1 MIPRAPAAS
10 ALALLAAAAGAAAT
24 DPVPTPP
31 RSAAGAKPKAIVM
44 MLIDDL
50 GFWDTAVQNPLAP
63 TPHLGQMKS
72 EGIVLDQMYVPALSH
87 LARSTHIS
95 GPGTSTATVARRA
108 ARCSRGAFPCT
119 SPGSSPPSAAI
130 TCRWRWI

>member
-1 MIPRAPAAS
+1 MIPRTPTAS
-10 ALALLAAAAGAAAT
+10 ALALLAAAAAAAAGAATT
-24 DPVPTPP
+24 DPLPTPP
-31 RSAAGAKPKAIVM
+31 RSDAAAVAAKPKAVAAVAAKPKAIVM

-87 LARSTHIS
+87 A
-95 GPGTSTATVARRA
+95 
-108 ARCSRGAFPCT
+108 
-119 SPGSSPPSAAI
+119 
-130 TCRWRWI
+130 

>member
-10 ALALLAAAAGAAAT
+10 ALALLAAAAAGAAAT
-24 DPVPTPP
+24 DPLPTPP
-31 RSAAGAKPKAIVM
+31 RSARSDYSDAVAAKPKAIVM

-87 LARSTHIS
+87 A
-95 GPGTSTATVARRA
+95 
-108 ARCSRGAFPCT
+108 
-119 SPGSSPPSAAI
+119 
-130 TCRWRWI
+130 

>member
-1 MIPRAPAAS
+1 MKYIVILSRIMIISYRDIQAVPRHFSIKFPES
-10 ALALLAAAAGAAAT
+10 LIFVWVPHSFNKDGA
-24 DPVPTPP
+24 
-31 RSAAGAKPKAIVM
+31 AKPKAIVM

-87 LARSTHIS
+87 LARSTD
-95 GPGTSTATVARRA
+95 V
-108 ARCSRGAFPCT
+108 
-119 SPGSSPPSAAI
+119 
-130 TCRWRWI
+130 

>member
-10 ALALLAAAAGAAAT
+10 ALALLAAAAAGAAAT
-24 DPVPTPP
+24 DPLAATPP
-31 RSAAGAKPKAIVM
+31 RSDAVAAKPKAIVM

-87 LARSTHIS
+87 A
-95 GPGTSTATVARRA
+95 
-108 ARCSRGAFPCT
+108 
-119 SPGSSPPSAAI
+119 
-130 TCRWRWI
+130 

>member
-63 TPHLGQMKS
+63 TPTLGQMKS

-87 LARSTHIS
+87 LARSTD
-95 GPGTSTATVARRA
+95 V
-108 ARCSRGAFPCT
+108 
-119 SPGSSPPSAAI
+119 
-130 TCRWRWI
+130 

>member
-10 ALALLAAAAGAAAT
+10 ALALLAAAAAGAAAT
-24 DPVPTPP
+24 DPLPTPP
-31 RSAAGAKPKAIVM
+31 RSDAVAAKPKAVAAVAAKPKAIVM

-87 LARSTHIS
+87 A
-95 GPGTSTATVARRA
+95 
-108 ARCSRGAFPCT
+108 
-119 SPGSSPPSAAI
+119 
-130 TCRWRWI
+130 

>member
-10 ALALLAAAAGAAAT
+10 ALALLAAAAAGAAAT
-24 DPVPTPP
+24 DPLPTPP
-31 RSAAGAKPKAIVM
+31 RSARSDYSDAVDAKPKAIVM

-87 LARSTHIS
+87 A
-95 GPGTSTATVARRA
+95 
-108 ARCSRGAFPCT
+108 
-119 SPGSSPPSAAI
+119 
-130 TCRWRWI
+130 

>member
-1 MIPRAPAAS
+1 MIPRTPTAS
-10 ALALLAAAAGAAAT
+10 ALALLAAAAAAGAATT
-24 DPVPTPP
+24 DPLPTPP
-31 RSAAGAKPKAIVM
+31 RSDAAAVAAKPKAIVM

-87 LARSTHIS
+87 A
-95 GPGTSTATVARRA
+95 
-108 ARCSRGAFPCT
+108 
-119 SPGSSPPSAAI
+119 
-130 TCRWRWI
+130 

>member
-24 DPVPTPP
+24 DPLLPAPVP
-31 RSAAGAKPKAIVM
+31 RSAGAAKPKAIVM

-87 LARSTHIS
+87 LAQQA
-95 GPGTSTATVARRA
+95 PATD
-108 ARCSRGAFPCT
+108 
-119 SPGSSPPSAAI
+119 I
-130 TCRWRWI
+130 